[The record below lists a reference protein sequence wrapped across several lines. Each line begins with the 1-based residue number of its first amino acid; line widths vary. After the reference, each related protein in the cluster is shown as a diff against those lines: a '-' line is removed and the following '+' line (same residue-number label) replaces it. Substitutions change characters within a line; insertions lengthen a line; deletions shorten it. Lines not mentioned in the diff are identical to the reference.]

1 MTDQITPRSED
12 RIVAEL
18 SAMRQAMDSMKSTME
33 DKFEIALK
41 PIERGLRSITLIP
54 LALIFGGLSSWLFY
68 QGKISESTW
77 FWLTV
82 FLMMPFFGEGAR
94 LILDK
99 LPLTKATAALKV
111 MIVCVGIILLSSCSA
126 LNDYDRSL
134 ALVANVN
141 EQTGAIEYSIVPA
154 AKLGE
159 GRLGAKVRIEGSLAD
174 GKQIIRLER

>member
-1 MTDQITPRSED
+1 MTEQISTRSED
-12 RIVAEL
+12 RIISEL
-18 SAMRQAMDSMKSTME
+18 SAMRQSMDSMRTTME

-68 QGKISESTW
+68 VGKISESTW

-99 LPLTKATAALKV
+99 LPLTKTAAVLKV
-111 MIVCVGIILLSSCSA
+111 GILCLGIAILSA
-126 LNDYDRSL
+126 C
-134 ALVANVN
+134 AL
-141 EQTGAIEYSIVPA
+141 TVP
-154 AKLGE
+154 LGE
-159 GRLGAKVRIEGSLAD
+159 GGRYGYLDLEGRAKYRPPQEILGQPVFVQEVYRDK
-174 GKQIIRLER
+174 

>member
-1 MTDQITPRSED
+1 
-12 RIVAEL
+12 
-18 SAMRQAMDSMKSTME
+18 ME

-68 QGKISESTW
+68 VGKISESTW

-99 LPLTKATAALKV
+99 LPLTKAAAVVKV
-111 MIVCVGIILLSSCSA
+111 VTLCLGIAVLSACA
-126 LNDYDRSL
+126 M
-134 ALVANVN
+134 
-141 EQTGAIEYSIVPA
+141 TVP
-154 AKLGE
+154 LGE
-159 GRLGAKVRIEGSLAD
+159 GGRYGYLDLEGRAKYRPPTEVFG
-174 GKQIIRLER
+174 QPIIQERTPLFLDK